1 MPATHLRSLFDQL
14 PLVAFETD
22 ADGRV
27 VFAGRHWSELTG
39 LPITSALGDGWLEA
53 VHPDDRDRAA
63 AGWAEVVKKGQR
75 VTMGYRILA
84 VDGHVS
90 DVAVEAAPLLDDEG
104 VLIGWIGWLVDVT
117 EQRRLEH
124 EARRLD
130 QRFRTLYA
138 QSTDII
144 TVLGADGS
152 WQYSSP
158 GGTRLLGYPPGH
170 DPEGGIF
177 SLIHPDDVALATEA
191 LAEVLDGRRGP
202 DEAVVFRV
210 RSADGEYLFFETVGQ
225 NLLDDPAIEGI
236 VLHSRDVSERVRLQG
251 ELAFLAAHDPLTGL
265 ANRRL
270 LNDLIEQALA
280 RTGRREA
287 TLAVLFIDLDGFK
300 DVNDRLGH
308 VAGDEL
314 LAEVASRLRSAV
326 RAGDVVARHGGDEF
340 VVLCEDVAGA
350 AEAMGIAER
359 IVSAV
364 ALGFDTAGGEVLGAT
379 VGVAVNRPGDT
390 PRSLLMAADAALYD
404 GKRSGGARTVLSS
417 RPLS

>member
-1 MPATHLRSLFDQL
+1 MATTHLSALFDQL
-14 PLVAFETD
+14 PIVAFETD

-39 LPITSALGDGWLEA
+39 LPIAAALGDGWLEA

-63 AGWAEVVKKGQR
+63 TTWAEVIKKGDR

-90 DVAVEAAPLLDDEG
+90 DVAVEAAPLLDDG
-104 VLIGWIGWLVDVT
+104 GSIGWIGWLVDVT
-117 EQRRLEH
+117 EQRRLEL

-144 TVLGADGS
+144 TVLSADGT

-210 RSADGEYLFFETVGQ
+210 RSADGEYRFLESVGQ

-270 LNDLIEQALA
+270 INDLIEQALA
-280 RTGRREA
+280 RSGRREA

-314 LAEVASRLRSAV
+314 LAEVAARLRSAV
-326 RAGDVVARHGGDEF
+326 RTGDVVARHGGDEF

-350 AEAMGIAER
+350 TEAMGIAKR
-359 IVSAV
+359 VVDAV
-364 ALGFDTAGGEVLGAT
+364 ARGFHTAGGEVLGAT
-379 VGVAVNRPGDT
+379 VGVAINRPGDT

-404 GKRSGGARTVLSS
+404 GKRAGGSRTVLSD